1 MRDVSFTSGYPRR
14 QGVCVCVCVC
24 AWNVAAAKKK
34 RSQKSP
40 LGLCQ
45 VLHGWKKAWLN
56 AHIMWRFTKSPTF
69 FYRKNRENN
78 QKKRCFRDQTHDQT
92 LAPFFGARFNGQDFR
107 SECKIQQSHQ
117 RLMGTMEVDGCWW
130 FLSESSEGCRLN
142 IDRTRSCYSDL
153 PWYLGHFGPLWVW
166 SDVSLLGKFVCTGTH
181 YWGPGWLGSVE
192 PDLWQAQ

>member
-1 MRDVSFTSGYPRR
+1 MSVSHQDTREGR
-14 QGVCVCVCVC
+14 VCVCVCVRMEC
-24 AWNVAAAKKK
+24 CSCKKK
-34 RSQKSP
+34 ISKVTTWFVP
-40 LGLCQ
+40 GPTWLKKGLAECTYNMKIHQ
-45 VLHGWKKAWLN
+45 VT
-56 AHIMWRFTKSPTF
+56 HILL
-69 FYRKNRENN
+69 RENSGK
-78 QKKRCFRDQTHDQT
+78 QREKHRVFRDQTHDQT

-130 FLSESSEGCRLN
+130 FLSESSEGYRLN